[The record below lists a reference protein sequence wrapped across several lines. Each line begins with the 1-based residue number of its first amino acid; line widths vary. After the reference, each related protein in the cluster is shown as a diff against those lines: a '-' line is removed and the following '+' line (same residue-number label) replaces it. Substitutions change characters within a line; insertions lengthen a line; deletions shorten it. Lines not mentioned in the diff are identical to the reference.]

1 MEIREQKKKG
11 GRGEKR
17 RKDEDGDYR
26 TSKKREVVVNMRTGF
41 ERESRWLPTVIGAA
55 KGKVSLFR
63 IRGCYELLIKLWLGR
78 S

>member
-1 MEIREQKKKG
+1 MRRRKEKKGMEIREQKKK

-41 ERESRWLPTVIGAA
+41 EREIGEGVVIE
-55 KGKVSLFR
+55 V
-63 IRGCYELLIKLWLGR
+63 RGVGYLGR
-78 S
+78 G

>member
-26 TSKKREVVVNMRTGF
+26 TSKKREVVVNMRTEF
-41 ERESRWLPTVIGAA
+41 EREIGEGVVIE
-55 KGKVSLFR
+55 V
-63 IRGCYELLIKLWLGR
+63 RGVGYLGR
-78 S
+78 G

>member
-1 MEIREQKKKG
+1 MEIREQKKK

-41 ERESRWLPTVIGAA
+41 EREIGEGVVIE
-55 KGKVSLFR
+55 V
-63 IRGCYELLIKLWLGR
+63 RGVGYLGR
-78 S
+78 G